1 MREELTELEQCVIGV
16 IWRDGPMTAYEVAA
30 HFSASLSPYW
40 SGSAGAIYPVV
51 KRLRKRGLLRGV
63 QRAWNG
69 RRKSMLTTTP
79 AGKASL
85 RAWLRPP
92 LPPEGGGT
100 TFDPIRTRLF
110 FINVLPADQR
120 LAFIADAE
128 RAVNEQIRLNEEHR
142 REEDARG
149 DLLEA
154 LGALG
159 VILELKARRQWL
171 RAVRKHL
178 AVS

>member
-16 IWRDGPMTAYEVAA
+16 VWRDGPMTAYEVAA

-51 KRLRKRGLLRGV
+51 KRLQKRGLLRSV

-69 RRKSMLTTTP
+69 RRKSMLTTTR
-79 AGKASL
+79 AGEASL

-92 LPPEGGGT
+92 LPLEAGGT

-110 FINVLPADQR
+110 FIDVLPADQR
-120 LAFIADAE
+120 LAFIEDAE

-142 REEDARG
+142 RAEEDP
-149 DLLEA
+149 LEA

-159 VILELKARRQWL
+159 VIYELKARRQWL

-178 AVS
+178 AR